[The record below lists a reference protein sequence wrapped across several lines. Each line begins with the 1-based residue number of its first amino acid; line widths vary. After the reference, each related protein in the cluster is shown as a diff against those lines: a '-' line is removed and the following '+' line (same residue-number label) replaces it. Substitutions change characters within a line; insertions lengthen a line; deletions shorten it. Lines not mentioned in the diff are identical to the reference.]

1 MDATTEDERL
11 LIEAAQADP
20 ARFVELYDRHV
31 DRIYAYVSRRTGS
44 RVVAED
50 LTSAVFEQAL
60 ASLPRFEWRG
70 VPFAAW
76 LLRIAANALVDHWK
90 REARDAH
97 DPPPDLPDEHE
108 HQELERRVALFQL
121 VDRLPEAQ
129 QQVIRMRFVEGRSTR
144 EIAAALERSEG
155 AVKQLQLRALDS
167 LRKSLREGPAGRSGK
182 QGHHG

>member
-76 LLRIAANALVDHWK
+76 LLRIAANALVDHK
-90 REARDAH
+90 LKVEEL
-97 DPPPDLPDEHE
+97 DPGKFDFEPGWFS
-108 HQELERRVALFQL
+108 RAVG
-121 VDRLPEAQ
+121 RLPG
-129 QQVIRMRFVEGRSTR
+129 VGTP
-144 EIAAALERSEG
+144 
-155 AVKQLQLRALDS
+155 VKR
-167 LRKSLREGPAGRSGK
+167 
-182 QGHHG
+182 